1 MYEYKE
7 YYILYVVLTRIN
19 GRNRWF
25 LYEFVIETEQMLCS
39 TPSKA
44 TLIVELCKVIA
55 HHRLYRLFAAQLFN
69 EIQGAVFSHGLSFNK
84 DGLLLHFYQGKQ
96 EICYEVKFVEGALL
110 ITKANWTDSRSK
122 VKSNAVLQLK
132 ELEGHVVVDVR
143 YGLFDR
149 VFAVEFQNGSRLLF
163 KSFGKFGNVLLYEQ
177 DHTIP
182 DHIFRFNFKKDWE
195 LNWADIATTWQS
207 FKSGRIAL
215 PNLENPDQWKSMI
228 KGIGVEEVLENY
240 PDFFEQDVSNKENS
254 IYSLSNHLRYLP
266 QLIIEGEKAVINW
279 IKRPLM
285 SLDYVL
291 NELETELRSY
301 LRWYFFEREK
311 ILLLA
316 ESGRQLKSIRN
327 RLKTYQTRKSEMSNQ
342 RSFKEIGDLILGH
355 AHSIRKGTSEA
366 LITDFFTGQ
375 RIRLKINPDLS
386 AAENAEKCYKK
397 AKNQGLEIAHL
408 DENIVDLT
416 KQLQVW
422 ENIESEAQKATSP
435 KELRAYRE
443 FVPQLKG
450 GGQKSIENQKP
461 YKRLQYLGVEVWLGK
476 NAKSN
481 DALLK
486 DAHKNDI
493 WMHAADVSGSHV
505 IIRNMGK
512 PVAKN
517 ILEAVASYCAFNSK
531 GKSQTLQTVM
541 YTERKMVSKAKNGL
555 PGQVKVAKFQTLD
568 VEPKNLSDFS

>member
-1 MYEYKE
+1 MQFA
-7 YYILYVVLTRIN
+7 I
-19 GRNRWF
+19 
-25 LYEFVIETEQMLCS
+25 S
-39 TPSKA
+39 SKA
-44 TLIVELCKVIA
+44 ILIVELCIVIA

-69 EIQGAVFSHGLSFNK
+69 EIQGAIFSHGLSFNK
-84 DGLLLHFYQGKQ
+84 DGLLLHFYKGKQ

-110 ITKANWTDSRSK
+110 LTKANWTDSKSK

-132 ELEGHVVVDVR
+132 EIEGHAVVDVI

-149 VFAVEFQNGSRLLF
+149 VFAVKFQNGSRLLF
-163 KSFGKFGNVLLYEQ
+163 KSFGKFGNVLLYEKANM
-177 DHTIP
+177 IP

-195 LNWADIATTWQS
+195 LSWTDIATCWQS
-207 FKSGRIAL
+207 IASDRIAL
-215 PNLENPDQWKSMI
+215 PNIENHEQWKSLI
-228 KGIGVEEVLENY
+228 KGFGIEEVLKNY
-240 PDFFEQDVSNKENS
+240 PDFFEQDSENKEKS
-254 IYSLSNHLRYLP
+254 IHSLSNHLSYSP
-266 QLIIEGEKAVINW
+266 QLNIEGEKAVINW
-279 IKRPLM
+279 IPTPLM
-285 SLDYVL
+285 TLDAVL
-291 NELETELRSY
+291 GVLEVELRSY

-311 ILLLA
+311 ILLLG

-327 RLKTYQTRKSEMSNQ
+327 RLKTYQARKSEMNNQ

-408 DENIVDLT
+408 DQNIDVLT
-416 KQLQVW
+416 AQLKVW
-422 ENIESEAQKATSP
+422 ENIETEALKAATP
-435 KELRAYRE
+435 KDLRPFRE

-450 GGQKSIENQKP
+450 GGQKSVESQKP
-461 YKRLQYLGVEVWLGK
+461 YKRLEYSGFEVWLGK

-512 PVAKN
+512 PVAKST
-517 ILEAVASYCAFNSK
+517 LEAVASYCAFNSK

-555 PGQVKVAKFQTLD
+555 PGQVKVAKFQTID
-568 VEPKNLSDFS
+568 VQPRNLSDFS

>member
-1 MYEYKE
+1 M
-7 YYILYVVLTRIN
+7 
-19 GRNRWF
+19 
-25 LYEFVIETEQMLCS
+25 
-39 TPSKA
+39 
-44 TLIVELCKVIA
+44 TL
-55 HHRLYRLFAAQLFN
+55 
-69 EIQGAVFSHGLSFNK
+69 
-84 DGLLLHFYQGKQ
+84 
-96 EICYEVKFVEGALL
+96 
-110 ITKANWTDSRSK
+110 
-122 VKSNAVLQLK
+122 NAVLDA
-132 ELEGHVVVDVR
+132 LEV
-143 YGLFDR
+143 
-149 VFAVEFQNGSRLLF
+149 A
-163 KSFGKFGNVLLYEQ
+163 
-177 DHTIP
+177 
-182 DHIFRFNFKKDWE
+182 
-195 LNWADIATTWQS
+195 
-207 FKSGRIAL
+207 
-215 PNLENPDQWKSMI
+215 
-228 KGIGVEEVLENY
+228 
-240 PDFFEQDVSNKENS
+240 
-254 IYSLSNHLRYLP
+254 
-266 QLIIEGEKAVINW
+266 
-279 IKRPLM
+279 
-285 SLDYVL
+285 
-291 NELETELRSY
+291 LRSY

-311 ILLLA
+311 ILLLG

-327 RLKTYQTRKSEMSNQ
+327 RLKTYQARKSEMNNQ

-408 DENIVDLT
+408 DQNIDALT
-416 KQLQVW
+416 AQLKVW
-422 ENIESEAQKATSP
+422 ENIETEALKAATP
-435 KELRAYRE
+435 KDLRPYRE

-461 YKRLQYLGVEVWLGK
+461 YKRLEYSGFEIWLGK

-512 PVAKN
+512 PVAKST
-517 ILEAVASYCAFNSK
+517 LEAVASYCAFNSK

-555 PGQVKVAKFQTLD
+555 PGQVKVAKFQTID
-568 VEPKNLSDFS
+568 VQPRNLSDFF